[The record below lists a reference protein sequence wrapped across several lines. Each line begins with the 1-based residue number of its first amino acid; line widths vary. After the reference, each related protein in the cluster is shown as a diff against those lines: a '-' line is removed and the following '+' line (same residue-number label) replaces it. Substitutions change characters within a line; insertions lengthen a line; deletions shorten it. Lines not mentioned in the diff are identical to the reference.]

1 MAKITALEIYL
12 AYPRKVARIAAL
24 AAITRALGSTEHPID
39 PVTLL
44 ERVEHYARHCK
55 SKEKQYVPHP
65 ATWFN
70 RGSYFDVD
78 DDPDA
83 WPIGPEIPVGEAWEM
98 IVEAIRTIGRHGPG
112 ATRSPGD
119 VLPSFVYDAVKQVGW
134 NKLCDMTD
142 RSRKDTKEQFRI
154 AYERSGGQVHGRIRE
169 TIDRSRREGQ
179 DGTGQRQH
187 DG

>member
-1 MAKITALEIYL
+1 VKITALEIYL

-24 AAITRALGSTEHPID
+24 AAITKALGSTEHPID

-70 RGSYFDVD
+70 RGSYFDLD

-83 WPIGPEIPVGEAWEM
+83 WPIGPEIPVGEAWAM
-98 IVEAIRTIGRHGPG
+98 VVDAVRTVGRHTPG
-112 ATRSPGD
+112 STRTPGD
-119 VLPSFVYDAVKQVGW
+119 VLPSFVYDAVKKIGW
-134 NKLCDMTD
+134 NKFCDMTERNRND
-142 RSRKDTKEQFRI
+142 IKEQFRI
-154 AYERSGGQVHGRIRE
+154 AYERAGGQIHGRTRE

-179 DGTGQRQH
+179 DGVGQRQR